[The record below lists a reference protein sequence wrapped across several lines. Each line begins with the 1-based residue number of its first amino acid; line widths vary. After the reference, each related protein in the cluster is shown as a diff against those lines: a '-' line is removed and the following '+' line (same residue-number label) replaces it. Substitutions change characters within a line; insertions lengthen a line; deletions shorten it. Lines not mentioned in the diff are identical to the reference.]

1 MNSTEQCTTRYRLL
15 GPVQAQRGDCT
26 LDLGPRQRKVL
37 LTRLLIEDGRPV
49 PVNELCR
56 SLWNDDQPSG
66 AMSSVRAHI
75 SRLRSVLDP
84 VRRGRSSVLVAE
96 PAGYALKVS
105 REARDSTTF
114 EDSLH
119 RVRGALKRGELLF
132 AQRELDAALGLWRG
146 EALGDAAEHAFAM
159 RERERLNAA
168 HQDAKELQASI
179 LLHQGDLE
187 RAIEVAEGLALSA
200 PLREASWALLM
211 RALYAAGRSVEALG
225 RYDRF
230 RGMLVK
236 ELGLDPS
243 PGLSRLHTAILRHDT
258 DVLDEVLPSPAAT
271 TLTAA
276 TLMAGPR
283 PPVTAPLVGRAE
295 ETAQLAAVLS
305 AAAVGRTEW
314 AVISGEP
321 GSGKTRLLDGVA
333 DKAAAQGFTVIR
345 VAGGNTVGPHRK
357 VSGGNPAAQL
367 LGALR
372 QNGPGAAPE
381 RAGPEGAAGGETLD
395 RLVRG
400 LTRVPTL
407 CVVDDLDWA
416 PPDFH
421 SLLLRLVD
429 ALPDAHVAM
438 VCAVRNADDPSASG
452 LLSALARRGTTW
464 LPLEPLTVAEVTEL
478 LAAHGAAASVEEA
491 ARLHRRAAGNPFM
504 LGELLKLPPERRTG
518 PAARVPTAVRSAV
531 HARLAE
537 LPDQVRQ
544 MLRYAACDGEWLDIG
559 LLAEARALPSDLLLP
574 QVDAAV
580 AARLL
585 IWEPDS
591 GERPEGG
598 YRFPELTR
606 EVVLSTLTPSARQ
619 KAHAALA
626 RKLIDRPGTDPAR
639 LARHLRVAG
648 PMAPA
653 AEPKPERSPVGTGA
667 PAPAPAGF
675 SRPRIQAHPD
685 VIPGSGSAP
694 VSWLG
699 HQPRKQRGDH
709 A

>member
-1 MNSTEQCTTRYRLL
+1 MDPTERCTTRYSLL
-15 GPVQAQRGDCT
+15 GPVQAHRGERT
-26 LDLGPRQRKVL
+26 LDLGPRQRRVL

-56 SLWNDDQPSG
+56 SLWNDGPPAG
-66 AMSSVRAHI
+66 AMSSVRAHV

-84 VRRGRSSVLVAE
+84 ARRGRSTVLVAG
-96 PAGYALKVS
+96 PVGYALKVP
-105 REARDSTTF
+105 RDARDTTVF

-146 EALGDAAEHAFAM
+146 EALGDAAEYPFAI
-159 RERERLNAA
+159 RERERLNAV
-168 HQDAKELQASI
+168 HQDAKELRAAI
-179 LLHQGDLE
+179 LLYQGDLE
-187 RAIEVAEGLALSA
+187 RAIEVAEELAQSA

-230 RGMLVK
+230 RGMLAR

-258 DVLDEVLPSPAAT
+258 DVLDDVLPVPASAT
-271 TLTAA
+271 VTAGG
-276 TLMAGPR
+276 GPA
-283 PPVTAPLVGRAE
+283 VAPLVGRAE
-295 ETAQLAAVLS
+295 ETAQLAALRS
-305 AAAVGRTEW
+305 GAVSGRTGW
-314 AVISGEP
+314 ALVSGGP
-321 GSGKTRLLDGVA
+321 GSGKTRLLEEA
-333 DKAAAQGFTVIR
+333 
-345 VAGGNTVGPHRK
+345 AGGAPAEGLVVVRATGGRPVGPHRK
-357 VSGGNPAAQL
+357 VVGGNPAAQL

-372 QNGPGAAPE
+372 QEGTGTRPDGPVRGAM
-381 RAGPEGAAGGETLD
+381 GGEVMDT
-395 RLVRG
+395 LVRA
-400 LTRVPTL
+400 LTRTTTPTL
-407 CVVDDLDWA
+407 CLIDDLDFA
-416 PPDFH
+416 PPEFH
-421 SLLLRLVD
+421 SLLLRL
-429 ALPDAHVAM
+429 AEAPPDAPVAY
-438 VCAVRNADDPSASG
+438 VCAVRDAADPSASG

-491 ARLHRRAAGNPFM
+491 TRLHRRAAGNPFT

-518 PAARVPTAVRSAV
+518 PGARVPTAVRSAV

-544 MLRYAACDGEWLDIG
+544 TLRNAACDGEWLDIG
-559 LLAEARALPSDLLLP
+559 LLAEVRSLPSDLLLP

-585 IWEPDS
+585 VWEPDS

-619 KAHAALA
+619 KVHAVLA

-653 AEPKPERSPVGTGA
+653 AEPKPKQDRSPAGVGV
-667 PAPAPAGF
+667 PAPAGAR
-675 SRPRIQAHPD
+675 SHPH
-685 VIPGSGSAP
+685 PGAPGRHPGAGAGSGVLVQTPAAEA
-694 VSWLG
+694 VG
-699 HQPRKQRGDH
+699 
-709 A
+709 